1 MKALIDMLALEKIDI
16 QQLSNAIDL
25 ATENK
30 VREDVIERG
39 KKQLAWLKYCKEVEG
54 LLVQAVSEKIK
65 DNILAVLERIEREGI
80 LIEPKMLNDSKNAV
94 AKMK

>member
-16 QQLSNAIDL
+16 QQLTNAIDL

-54 LLVQAVSEKIK
+54 LLV
-65 DNILAVLERIEREGI
+65 
-80 LIEPKMLNDSKNAV
+80 
-94 AKMK
+94 